1 MVVVQLLSS
10 VQIFATPCTA
20 TCQASLSFTISQ
32 SLLRLISI
40 ELVMPSNHLIVCH
53 PFLLLPSV
61 FPRIRNGDPES
72 ALCIKWPKY
81 WGFSFSISPP
91 NEYSELISFRID

>member
-1 MVVVQLLSS
+1 MVVVQLLSR
-10 VQIFATPCTA
+10 VRIFATPCTA

-32 SLLRLISI
+32 SLLRLMSI
-40 ELVMPSNHLIVCH
+40 ESVVRSNHLIICH

-61 FPRIRNGDPES
+61 FPRIRKIDPES

-81 WGFSFSISPP
+81 FGFSISPP